1 MRNDKH
7 NSMRS
12 SATQYAPLADNTG
25 SPLSPGR
32 RSLIGSA
39 SPASSRSGSSATSR
53 ALSLSA
59 SSIAG
64 SAPRL
69 WDTSEEELEPEDL
82 SDYFDRLT
90 SRRGIHRRGRYVLLS
105 RALLLSCCAVQT
117 ACATTFISA
126 VRTMPARTDAQFM
139 LVTVAAA
146 AASGVVGAAGAYSRS
161 GSLLR
166 WFVISQ
172 VWCMS
177 NIVAQCVLAQHSS
190 RRYATKPPHRRRDST
205 YSDTLART
213 RAGSTSCAPMSPPL
227 HPRAV

>member
-1 MRNDKH
+1 
-7 NSMRS
+7 MRS

-190 RRYATKPPHRRRDST
+190 RRHATKPPHRRRDST